1 MLFHLTESTYH
12 SLKVSIDPVSTLSS
26 ENSQKKALC
35 SPDYCPPSHLTVF
48 LEKALYLCDDITSND
63 KKTWRNSRH
72 CRCSMDVSEH
82 ASFLYRHRKL
92 NLLLQPLGNRIPV
105 ECHCTFFEF
114 SMVCFSSVQ
123 EMSTLLFRSLS
134 IPALTETSAPPLS
147 VNTSQLP
154 GQNSGIAH
162 SWVKKVRCVII
173 SG

>member
-82 ASFLYRHRKL
+82 ASFLYRHGKL

-105 ECHCTFFEF
+105 ECHCTSFWVQHSLFFQ
-114 SMVCFSSVQ
+114 CP
-123 EMSTLLFRSLS
+123 RN
-134 IPALTETSAPPLS
+134 
-147 VNTSQLP
+147 VNTSVQ
-154 GQNSGIAH
+154 IAIDSSSDRNVCTPAICKH
-162 SWVKKVRCVII
+162 IPVARTKQWHCTLVR
-173 SG
+173 